1 MHTVSRWQFNRLI
14 NSLRNLHVAL
24 AYSVEWLLVWQFCSK
39 HIKEGSITELKY
51 QLSTSPHPAVTDDNS
66 EYLYPYTGSAMHG
79 FQLEPSAACTLCSIK
94 VSKQIN
100 MHGGERSFI
109 TLPLNASYTTVY
121 TEVTTRAPPR
131 QNQYLSKCIHRT
143 FDTLSFLKTHN
154 TRYGFHKH
162 GAIRVIHKP
171 T

>member
-1 MHTVSRWQFNRLI
+1 MLNDCLYGSFAVNTLKKDPSLSSNT
-14 NSLRNLHVAL
+14 NSPPHP
-24 AYSVEWLLVWQFCSK
+24 
-39 HIKEGSITELKY
+39 TP
-51 QLSTSPHPAVTDDNS
+51 PHPAVTDDNS